1 MTPATKLPPVKKYVL
16 ENGLTV
22 MHQRNPVSRAFC
34 LGVWMRTGSR
44 DERKGEEGLYHF
56 LEHMLFK
63 GTSQRTGF
71 QISQEIEKTGG
82 LLDAF
87 TTKET
92 MCVHAQVLQD
102 HRAVAFD
109 LIGDMLSNSLFCDA
123 HVSTERQVVLEEIND
138 VMDAPDDLIH
148 DLFVDTVFPDHPVG
162 WPILGY
168 PESVASFEARDLRR
182 LARRMFTG
190 SNVVVAVY
198 GNMPTRE
205 LLDLSA
211 RLFSFRDGV
220 SRFNRSRLRPFA
232 PARRSIRRKLHQ
244 QHVCIGNRTFSY
256 LEDKRFP
263 VMVLATLAGGSMS
276 SRLFQRIREE
286 LGLAYSVYTYSDH
299 LRDTGLMATYMAV
312 RPRNAS
318 RAIEA
323 VIEEYRRIRGGEVKP
338 AELEDTREQ
347 LKGRIL
353 LGLETSTARMMRMAR
368 SEMNYGRQISEREL
382 IKRID
387 AVSLDDLHE
396 VAAGTLDAGDLTVVS
411 LGPSAAGI
419 KTGLKGRKRAF

>member
-1 MTPATKLPPVKKYVL
+1 
-16 ENGLTV
+16 
-22 MHQRNPVSRAFC
+22 
-34 LGVWMRTGSR
+34 
-44 DERKGEEGLYHF
+44 
-56 LEHMLFK
+56 ML
-63 GTSQRTGF
+63 
-71 QISQEIEKTGG
+71 
-82 LLDAF
+82 
-87 TTKET
+87 
-92 MCVHAQVLQD
+92 
-102 HRAVAFD
+102 
-109 LIGDMLSNSLFCDA
+109 
-123 HVSTERQVVLEEIND
+123 
-138 VMDAPDDLIH
+138 
-148 DLFVDTVFPDHPVG
+148 
-162 WPILGY
+162 
-168 PESVASFEARDLRR
+168 
-182 LARRMFTG
+182 TG

-232 PARRSIRRKLHQ
+232 PARRSIRRKLYQ

-276 SRLFQRIREE
+276 SRLFQKIREE
-286 LGLAYSVYTYSDH
+286 LGLAYTVYTYSDH

-318 RAIEA
+318 RAIDA
-323 VIEEYRRIRGGEVKP
+323 VIEEYGRIRGGEVKP

-353 LGLETSTARMMRMAR
+353 LGLETSSARMMRMAR
-368 SEMNYGRQISEREL
+368 SEMNYGRQISEKEL

-396 VAAGTLDAGDLTVVS
+396 VAAGTLGAGDLTVVS

-419 KTGLKGRKRAF
+419 KAGLQGRKHSF

>member
-1 MTPATKLPPVKKYVL
+1 MTPATKLPPVRKYVL

-34 LGVWMRTGSR
+34 LGVWTRTGSR
-44 DERKGEEGLYHF
+44 DERKGEEGLCHF

-82 LLDAF
+82 SLDAF

-102 HRAVAFD
+102 HRAAAFD
-109 LIGDMLSNSLFCDA
+109 LIGDMLSNSLFGDA
-123 HVSTERQVVLEEIND
+123 HVVTERQVVLQEISD

-168 PESVASFEARDLRR
+168 PESVGSFEARDLRR
-182 LARRMFTG
+182 LARRMLTG

-232 PARRSIRRKLHQ
+232 PARRSIRRKLYQ

-276 SRLFQRIREE
+276 SRLFQKIREE
-286 LGLAYSVYTYSDH
+286 LGLAYTVYTYSDH

-318 RAIEA
+318 RAIDA
-323 VIEEYRRIRGGEVKP
+323 VIEEYGRIRGGEVKP

-353 LGLETSTARMMRMAR
+353 LGLETSSARMMRMAR
-368 SEMNYGRQISEREL
+368 SEMNYGRQISEKEL

-396 VAAGTLDAGDLTVVS
+396 VAAGTLGAGDLTVVS

-419 KTGLKGRKRAF
+419 KAGLQGRKHSF